1 LLPAVVALVLLLA
14 LAALFGFLADRFGDG
29 TSVLDVAWRLD
40 ELQRRFDWGERASEV
55 DPGATRA
62 AVAAIVG
69 GTVATVSLLV
79 VPLLPLPF
87 AGGVALPAAVDVL
100 DEYAPAVDLL
110 WLLPVT
116 TALIAF
122 NGFRLW
128 SGADRGARWCR
139 WTTAGLVTSCAVVLA
154 VLVGMLF
161 LPALAASWVST
172 GRTGS
177 TVGLGYCLC
186 VAGVA
191 GALVGT
197 RRVAGRLPTASPS

>member
-29 TSVLDVAWRLD
+29 STVLDVTWRLD

-62 AVAAIVG
+62 AAGVIAGGALATAA
-69 GTVATVSLLV
+69 LLFT
-79 VPLLPLPF
+79 PFLPLPF
-87 AGGVALPAAVDVL
+87 AGAVTLPAAVDAL
-100 DEYAPAVDLL
+100 DEYAPAVELL
-110 WLLPVT
+110 WLLPVG

-128 SGADRGARWCR
+128 SGAERGARWCR
-139 WTTAGLVTSCAVVLA
+139 WTSAGLLASCAVVLVVLGA
-154 VLVGMLF
+154 VLF

-172 GRTGS
+172 GRFGS
-177 TVGLGYCLC
+177 SVQVCYCLC

-191 GALVGT
+191 GALVGA
-197 RRVAGRLPTASPS
+197 RRVAGRLRTASPS